1 MICCQNIV
9 VTLPKKYEIKVGGVN
24 KLVPNLSNKS
34 KHILHYRNLQLC
46 LSLGMKLTNFPGVLK
61 FKQSD

>member
-1 MICCQNIV
+1 M
-9 VTLPKKYEIKVGGVN
+9 TLPKKYEIKVGGVN

-34 KHILHYRNLQLC
+34 KRILHYRKLQLN
-46 LSLGMKLTNFPGVLK
+46 LSLGMKLTSFHGVLK